1 MLFIFLVSSLLMFI
15 KIISMAFVCLLVT
28 EVNVTRNLLNDHSQ
42 VNEKDFRLLRNHCH
56 DSERQI
62 WMISEIRYL
71 GKALN
76 LKGKTYV

>member
-1 MLFIFLVSSLLMFI
+1 MLME
-15 KIISMAFVCLLVT
+15 IISMVFVYLLVT
-28 EVNVTRNLLNDHSQ
+28 EVKVTRNLLNDHSQ
-42 VNEKDFRLLRNHCH
+42 VNVKDFRLLRNNCH

-76 LKGKTYV
+76 LKGKTCLNAIEKIPVI